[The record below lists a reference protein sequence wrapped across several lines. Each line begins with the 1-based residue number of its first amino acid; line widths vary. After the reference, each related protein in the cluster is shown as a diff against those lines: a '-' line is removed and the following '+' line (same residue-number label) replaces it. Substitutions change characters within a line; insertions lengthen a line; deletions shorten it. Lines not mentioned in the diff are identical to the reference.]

1 MPYEPSAQSS
11 FLRQRWCVNID
22 PGDYTYKVEKVDM
35 VEGIVEALRELKKRG
50 YEFIVITNQ
59 GGIAKGLYSYDD
71 VKAVNKAITSFLGD
85 RGIAILDI
93 YYCPHHTDYGK
104 CLCRKPDSLLLEKAA
119 ARYGVDKSKSYF
131 VGDKQRDIDAG
142 EKAGIEGVL
151 IGVNEDLGNYLNRFC

>member
-1 MPYEPSAQSS
+1 MNPQRKVV
-11 FLRQRWCVNID
+11 FLDRDGVLNMD
-22 PGDYTYKVEKVDM
+22 PGDYTYKVEKVNM
-35 VEGIVEALRELKKRG
+35 VEGIVEALKELKKRG

-59 GGIAKGLYSYDD
+59 GGIAKGLYGHDD
-71 VKAVNKAITSFLGD
+71 VKAVNKAITSFLND
-85 RGIAILDI
+85 HGIAFLDI

-119 ARYGVDKSKSYF
+119 ARYNVDKSKSYF

-151 IGVNEDLGNYLNRFC
+151 IGVNEELRNYLSRFTA